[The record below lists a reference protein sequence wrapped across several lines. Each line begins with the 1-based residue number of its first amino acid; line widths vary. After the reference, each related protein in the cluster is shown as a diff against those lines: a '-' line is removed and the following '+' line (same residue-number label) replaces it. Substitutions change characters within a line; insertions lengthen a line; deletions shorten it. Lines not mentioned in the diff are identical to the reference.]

1 MEQRVDT
8 DSSWYDLLVEAQKE
22 TSIFLPP
29 SLEHYVSLL
38 LKHYLSRLDFFEE
51 PIGIELLACA
61 TKTVPLIQYQD
72 VGDRCL
78 IISGLFPDLVVRKNV
93 SQGYL
98 KKIGKS
104 AYYQVSLQSDKTIQ
118 PLFFHLYTQ
127 FEEIS
132 TILGH
137 FRP

>member
-51 PIGIELLACA
+51 PIGFELLACS
-61 TKTVPLIQYQD
+61 TKPAPLIHYQD

-78 IISGLFPDLVVRKNV
+78 IISGLFPDFVVRKNV

-104 AYYQVSLQSDKTIQ
+104 AYYQVSLHSDKTIQ
-118 PLFFHLYTQ
+118 PLFYRLSTQ